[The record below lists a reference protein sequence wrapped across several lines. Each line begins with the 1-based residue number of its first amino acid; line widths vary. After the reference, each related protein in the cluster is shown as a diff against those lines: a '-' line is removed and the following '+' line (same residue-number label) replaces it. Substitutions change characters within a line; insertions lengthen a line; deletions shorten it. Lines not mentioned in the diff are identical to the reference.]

1 MAGLRAAINLP
12 EARPEQDAQQ
22 VELAGKPFMDFPLS
36 GGAASHRLLPAYWL

>member
-22 VELAGKPFMDFPLS
+22 VERMTTGFRHTTAERPLV
-36 GGAASHRLLPAYWL
+36 G